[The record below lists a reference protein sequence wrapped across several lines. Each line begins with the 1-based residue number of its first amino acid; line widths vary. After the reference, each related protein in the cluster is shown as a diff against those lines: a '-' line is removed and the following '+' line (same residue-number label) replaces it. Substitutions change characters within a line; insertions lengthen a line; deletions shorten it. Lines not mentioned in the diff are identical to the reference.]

1 MPAGF
6 LGFRPTVSAG
16 GSGVAPGVWNLRE
29 VFDQRRSS
37 LWPEATPVGLVPN
50 SDSKARFYL
59 HSTASTFELSAN
71 TTTGYYKITH
81 NGSSIIAQEHPY
93 HTYPTYYRNTVT
105 SIGGQPGQIVN
116 NPKFTSVNTGAVVV
130 LESCN
135 SSGTTSGN
143 IQGIDISKSGNK
155 VKEVD
160 LSGCTALTNFNA
172 GATGGTPSNRSKP
185 FSGSYGNR
193 YMASLIEEV
202 RAVGVGA
209 SVNGQSAQY
218 YSPTWTPAVYV
229 YQGGIDLWNQ
239 QLDAASLN
247 QLYTDLGATSTS
259 SPSSLMVG
267 SNPGIGS
274 DNPSLASGYTV
285 YGS

>member
-239 QLDAASLN
+239 QLSLWN
-247 QLYTDLGATSTS
+247 VQRHF
-259 SPSSLMVG
+259 
-267 SNPGIGS
+267 
-274 DNPSLASGYTV
+274 
-285 YGS
+285 